1 MDTRLDQGLLQDG
14 LERQALDHV
23 WIHSANWQ
31 DLTQGGQL
39 KVIDRGEGSFLQD
52 THGRRYFDA
61 LSGLYVVNAGHGR
74 EEIAE
79 AIAAQ
84 AKTLAYVSSATMTN
98 RPAVLLAE
106 KLASLTPGDL
116 NRIFYCSG
124 GSEAVESA
132 LKIAKQI
139 QSMRGFPNR
148 KKVIARKGG
157 YHGATFGAMSV
168 SFGRNADYFAPFME
182 GVSFISSPNRYRNDF
197 EIAGEAGD
205 LRCAE
210 ALEEEILAQ
219 GPETVAAFIAE
230 PISAA
235 NGTHVPSNAYWQKI
249 REICTRHG
257 VLLIADEV
265 ICGFGRTGSMFATSQ
280 FGFEPDLMTMA
291 KGLTSGYV
299 PMGAVAV
306 SDKAYEVFKGTDAAL
321 AHLLTFGGQAVAAA
335 AALKNI
341 EIMERED
348 LAASGARIG
357 ETLTGLLAPLSAHA
371 TVGDIRGRGALW
383 ALELVQDKTTKEGFG
398 KGLAALKHPY
408 IRRLGA
414 LLEERGV
421 LTRLMGSIQ
430 LVPPLIAT
438 DAELADVVKAI
449 DESLTIA
456 EQEFQFR

>member
-1 MDTRLDQGLLQDG
+1 MDVEFDESLRNEP
-14 LERQALDHV
+14 LEQMALDHV
-23 WIHSANWQ
+23 WIHSAQWNE
-31 DLTQGGQL
+31 LESGGKL
-39 KVIDRGEGSFLQD
+39 KVIERAEGNYLFD
-52 THGRRYFDA
+52 TQGRRYFDA

-74 EEIAE
+74 QEIAD
-79 AIAAQ
+79 AMATQ
-84 AKTLAYVSSATMTN
+84 AVRLAYVSSATMTN
-98 RPAVLLAE
+98 LPAVQLAD

-139 QSMRGFPNR
+139 QSLRGFKNR
-148 KKVIARKGG
+148 KKVIARRGG

-168 SFGRNADYFAPFME
+168 SYGRNEEYFAPFME
-182 GVSFISSPNRYRNDF
+182 GVSFIPSPNRYRNDF
-197 EIAGEAGD
+197 GIEGEAGD

-219 GPETVAAFIAE
+219 GPESVAAFIAE

-235 NGTHVPSNAYWQKI
+235 NGTHVPSNAYWQAI
-249 REICTRHG
+249 RDICTRHG
-257 VLLIADEV
+257 VLLIVDEV
-265 ICGFGRTGSMFATSQ
+265 ICGFGRTGSFFASEQ
-280 FGFEPDLMTMA
+280 FGIVPDLMTMA

-306 SDKAYEVFKGTDAAL
+306 SDKAYAVFKDTDAAL

-341 EIMERED
+341 EILEREA
-348 LAASGARIG
+348 LSASGARIG
-357 ETLTGLLAPLSAHA
+357 RTLERLLAGLLTHP
-371 TVGDIRGRGALW
+371 TVGDVRGRGGLFVVD
-383 ALELVQDKTTKEGFG
+383 LVQDKATKENFG
-398 KGLAALKHPY
+398 KGLAAARHPY
-408 IRRLGA
+408 IQRLSA

-421 LTRLMGSIQ
+421 LTRLVGTIQ
-430 LVPPLIAT
+430 LVPPLTTT
-438 DAELADVVKAI
+438 DEELARIVAAI
-449 DESLTIA
+449 DESLAIA

>member
-1 MDTRLDQGLLQDG
+1 MDTTLDDKVLSQP
-14 LERQALDHV
+14 LEQQALDHV
-23 WIHSANWQ
+23 WIHSAQWN
-31 DLTQGGQL
+31 DLAKGGKL
-39 KVIDRGEGSFLQD
+39 KVIERAEGSYIYD
-52 THGRRYFDA
+52 NHGRRYFDA

-74 EEIAE
+74 KEIAE
-79 AIAAQ
+79 AIGAQ
-84 AKTLAYVSSATMTN
+84 AAKLAYVSSANMTN
-98 RPAVLLAE
+98 TPAVQLAD

-139 QSMRGFPNR
+139 QSLRGFKNR
-148 KKVIARKGG
+148 KKIIARKGG

-168 SFGRNADYFAPFME
+168 SHGRNEEYFAPFME
-182 GVSFISSPNRYRNDF
+182 GVSFIASPNRYRNEF
-197 EIAGEAGD
+197 GLEGEAGD

-219 GPETVAAFIAE
+219 GPETVCAFIGA

-235 NGTHVPSNAYWQKI
+235 NGTHVPSAAYWQKI
-249 REICTRHG
+249 REICTRYG
-257 VLLIADEV
+257 VLMICDEV
-265 ICGFGRTGSMFATSQ
+265 ICGFGRTGAMFACNR
-280 FGFEPDLMTMA
+280 FGVTPDLMTMA

-306 SDKAYEVFKGTDAAL
+306 SDKAYEVFKDTDAQL

-341 EIMERED
+341 EIMEREGLD
-348 LAASGARIG
+348 TAGLRIEAALGKLF
-357 ETLTGLLAPLSAHA
+357 EPLKAHP
-371 TVGDIRGRGALW
+371 TVGDIRGAGALW
-383 ALELVQDKTTKEGFG
+383 VLDLVQDKKTKENFG
-398 KGLAALKHPY
+398 KGLAAQRHPY
-408 IRRLGA
+408 IQRLSA

-421 LTRLMGSIQ
+421 LTRLMGTIQ

-438 DAELADVVKAI
+438 DAELAEVVKAI
-449 DESLTIA
+449 DESLSIA